1 MMKIGNRMFDV
12 EHECSVMGI
21 LNVTPDSFSDGG
33 KWTNPEAAR
42 RRAGQMIAEG
52 AAIIDVGGE
61 STRPGHVQISA
72 QEEIDRVVPVIEL
85 LKREFDIPVS
95 IDSYKSQVVEAALKA
110 GADLVNDIWG
120 LKYDRKVADLIAQYR
135 VPCCLMHNRQQPEYE
150 HFLEDVC
157 RDLKESVEIARASGI
172 RDDQIILDPGVGF
185 GKTYEHNLMVI
196 RHLERL
202 VELGYPVLLA
212 ASRKSVIGLTLDLP
226 ADQRVEGTL
235 VTTVL
240 GVEKGAAFV
249 RVHDVKENLRAI
261 RMTQAILRSGRED

>member
-1 MMKIGNRMFDV
+1 MYRLALSVQRLDGVAEAQDHDV
-12 EHECSVMGI
+12 VQQGAVQLDVQHPVGADEVVDCSEGLPPGVFPGGI
-21 LNVTPDSFSDGG
+21 PVVDAVEEEDVVAALIFVPG
-33 KWTNPEAAR
+33 KALR
-42 RRAGQMIAEG
+42 FIQ
-52 AAIIDVGGE
+52 
-61 STRPGHVQISA
+61 QISGPT
-72 QEEIDRVVPVIEL
+72 D
-85 LKREFDIPVS
+85 
-95 IDSYKSQVVEAALKA
+95 AA
-110 GADLVNDIWG
+110 ADLVNDIWG

-157 RDLKESVEIARASGI
+157 RDLSESVEIARAAGI
-172 RDDQIILDPGVGF
+172 GDDQIILDPGVGF
-185 GKTYEHNLMVI
+185 GKTYAHNLMVI
-196 RHLERL
+196 RHLDRL

-261 RMTQAILRSGRED
+261 RMTQAILRAGREG